1 MQRDASLTI
10 ETERAAAGGNG
21 RGVLARWRARAGRQ
35 APCPLDHDVST
46 HLRLIDG
53 EVGLTSLSLSS
64 TQLFRHSGYS
74 LCHSVCL
81 FLWMYVAQLRRWNK
95 NSPFSVNMIRQD
107 GDGASDM

>member
-21 RGVLARWRARAGRQ
+21 RGVLARWRAWVDRL

-53 EVGLTSLSLSS
+53 EPGQT
-64 TQLFRHSGYS
+64 HAYS
-74 LCHSVCL
+74 LTPVPYPAAQALGVFVCATL
-81 FLWMYVAQLRRWNK
+81 
-95 NSPFSVNMIRQD
+95 
-107 GDGASDM
+107 

>member
-21 RGVLARWRARAGRQ
+21 RGVLARSRAWVDRL

-53 EVGLTSLSLSS
+53 EPGQTHAYSLSS
-64 TQLFRHSGYS
+64 AVPSCSGTRGIC
-74 LCHSVCL
+74 LCHFVVHLFVDGRCSVEKDGIRLLL
-81 FLWMYVAQLRRWNK
+81 FL
-95 NSPFSVNMIRQD
+95 
-107 GDGASDM
+107 G